1 MEAFTSVLIGL
12 LTALA
17 VELAKRT
24 GFSVSNIFV
33 FAALLAGGFWTFA
46 EYFGPTGFTDNVF
59 AFASEWIGSAAL
71 VYSAI
76 HTAGQVKSK
85 FME

>member
-12 LTALA
+12 GTALA

-24 GFSVSNIFV
+24 GLSVSNIFV
-33 FAALLAGGFWTFA
+33 IAALMAGGFWTFA
-46 EYFGPTGFTDNVF
+46 EFFAPVGFTDNVF

-71 VYSAI
+71 VYSVI
-76 HTAGQVKSK
+76 HTAGQVKSRFIK
-85 FME
+85 